1 MCATAKPNQDRIH
14 IDQCKFETLEV
25 ANKISR
31 DSPFKSHC
39 MQYSINGTYI
49 IYIHDELIVSQIEN
63 NESTLIDSL
72 LAEVLRPVDLNNILN
87 CIPTHG
93 TDTATS
99 PLPLLQGTLQEK
111 NEHTKQSESKKVI
124 GHVFFG

>member
-1 MCATAKPNQDRIH
+1 MCDGKAKPGSILIWIQIRSEN
-14 IDQCKFETLEV
+14 QCKFETLEV

-31 DSPFKSHC
+31 DSPYKSQY

-72 LAEVLRPVDLNNILN
+72 LAEVLRPVDLYNILN

-93 TDTATS
+93 TDTAAS
-99 PLPLLQGTLQEK
+99 PLPLLQGTLQ
-111 NEHTKQSESKKVI
+111 V
-124 GHVFFG
+124 

>member
-1 MCATAKPNQDRIH
+1 
-14 IDQCKFETLEV
+14 
-25 ANKISR
+25 
-31 DSPFKSHC
+31 

-72 LAEVLRPVDLNNILN
+72 LAEVLRPVDLDNILN

-93 TDTATS
+93 TDTAAS
-99 PLPLLQGTLQEK
+99 PLPLLQGTLQVHNKIE
-111 NEHTKQSESKKVI
+111 
-124 GHVFFG
+124 